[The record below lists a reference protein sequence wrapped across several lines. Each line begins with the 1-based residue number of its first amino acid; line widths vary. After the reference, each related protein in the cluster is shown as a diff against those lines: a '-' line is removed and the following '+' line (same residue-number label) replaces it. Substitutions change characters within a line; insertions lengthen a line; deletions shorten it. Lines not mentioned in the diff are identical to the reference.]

1 MNIPVLLARKRHA
14 RAFAAST
21 VALAAGAIILLRA
34 PGGPLAAGVQV
45 TTGRGPAS
53 SVTFS
58 GPRLHGRIALSQGAV
73 AANGA
78 RQVYA
83 EVRLSADQGRD
94 GAQARPVALAVV
106 LDTSGSMAGD
116 KILQARNAV
125 LSLIEQMRDSDQIA
139 LVTYSDGRNLVQ
151 PLARV
156 GDVRPRL
163 RITIP
168 TIDAAG
174 GTMIPQALDLG
185 ASALAGAPAGFSRRV
200 VLVSDGQDGS
210 GQPLTVISGDVRRR
224 AELGFTVS
232 TLGVGEDYDD
242 AFMTGIADAGRGN
255 YEFLRDGSQLAGF
268 LARELR
274 EAGATTVDQTVADV
288 SLPAGWHLSHSFGAE
303 ASGTATHVTL
313 PVGAMYAGSERTVVL
328 DLTVDAGAEGTAGG
342 LAATV
347 HYRAVAEARDVTIE
361 AGPLALRVVA
371 DESQALATRDLTVFA
386 ASESV
391 ALAQRQHDAV
401 ETWRRGDTA
410 RAYQMAQNN
419 AQSLARLQAVAPS
432 AALAAQASE
441 YSRDADTF
449 NSVSAGSSAGRSYG
463 LRSNV
468 SNRARQVRAISY

>member
-34 PGGPLAAGVQV
+34 PGGPLAAGVHV
-45 TTGRGPAS
+45 SAGRGPAP
-53 SVTFS
+53 SVSFA

-73 AANGA
+73 AANGS

-83 EVRLSADQGRD
+83 EVRLSADQGRE
-94 GAQARPVALAVV
+94 AQQGRPVALAVV
-106 LDTSGSMAGD
+106 LDTSGSMAGE
-116 KILQARNAV
+116 KIQQARNAV

-139 LVTYSDGRNLVQ
+139 FVTYSDGRNLVQ

-185 ASALAGAPAGFSRRV
+185 ASALAEAPAGFARRV

-224 AELGFTVS
+224 AEMGVTVS

-288 SLPAGWHLSHSFGAE
+288 NLPPGWRLTRAFGAE
-303 ASGTATHVTL
+303 ASGTATHITL
-313 PVGAMYAGSERTVVL
+313 PVGAIFAGSERTVVL
-328 DLTVDAGAEGTAGG
+328 DLMVDAGADGTAGG
-342 LAATV
+342 LSATV
-347 HYRAVAEARDVTIE
+347 HYRAVAEARDITIN

-371 DESQALATRDLTVFA
+371 SEEQALATRDVTVLA

-391 ALAQRQHDAV
+391 ALAQRQRDAV
-401 ETWRRGDTA
+401 EAWRRGDTA
-410 RAYQMAQNN
+410 RAYQMAQSNV
-419 AQSLARLQAVAPS
+419 QTLARLQAVAPS
-432 AALAAQASE
+432 PALAAQVNE
-441 YSRDADTF
+441 YARDATTF
-449 NSVSAGSSAGRSYG
+449 NSISAGSSAGRSYG

-468 SNRARQVRAISY
+468 GNRARQVRAISY